1 MREESKR
8 EEASPAPR
16 SLQTP
21 NAEPWDVR
29 GGWGWFHVGLDL
41 SVDCCTRRDFN
52 YSNEHTLASD
62 EKTSKATKKQELF
75 WDFIQGKNRITEQE
89 FTDEGG

>member
-1 MREESKR
+1 MREESQR
-8 EEASPAPR
+8 EEARPAPR

-52 YSNEHTLASD
+52 YSNEHTLVSD
-62 EKTSKATKKQELF
+62 EKTSKATKKQGALLGFHPGEE
-75 WDFIQGKNRITEQE
+75 QNNRARVYR
-89 FTDEGG
+89 